1 MSGPESK
8 TSGMAQ
14 RLKAKSKQIAGV
26 ILNDPDLQAEGRLR
40 QQEADA
46 ADEARRRQAE
56 ADQRQARAQVRAAQ
70 DELQLEELQLQVE
83 RVPADEQQR
92 LQAAQARWQAAIEHQ
107 AADEERDV
115 AVRAQHLRQAVDRA
129 GAQAHAEQRQAETQ
143 AEALERV
150 AAEAERRADLLD
162 EASSEA

>member
-92 LQAAQARWQAAIEHQ
+92 LQAAQAQTSGSSPVQ
-107 AADEERDV
+107 T
-115 AVRAQHLRQAVDRA
+115 
-129 GAQAHAEQRQAETQ
+129 GQAHA
-143 AEALERV
+143 
-150 AAEAERRADLLD
+150 
-162 EASSEA
+162 ASAIR